1 MSWLLIAIGSALGG
15 IGRHAVGLAVA
26 LKWGGTFPWGTLTVN
41 VAGSFAIGAFAAFTG
56 LSERP
61 PTTTHFVREFVM
73 IGFLGGFT
81 TFSAFSLQTL
91 QLLRDGKIAL
101 AFANAGLSI
110 VACLF
115 AVWLGYALLA
125 RFNGAPS

>member
-15 IGRHAVGLAVA
+15 IARHAVGLAVA
-26 LKWGGTFPWGTLTVN
+26 QKWGSTFPWGTLTVN
-41 VAGSFAIGAFAAFTG
+41 VAGSFAIGAFAAFIG
-56 LSERP
+56 ISERP
-61 PTTTHFVREFVM
+61 PTTQFVREFAM

-115 AVWLGYALLA
+115 AVWLGYALVA